1 MKLKIKISKKLVF
14 HLVLYT
20 ALAGITMIFD
30 MYLKNNPEALVELK
44 ECNEEP
50 ESEQRVVYL
59 FSQSNTFIAKS
70 PVQKTTSRKLFA
82 HEHVKFLQK
91 CHQLQNH
98 QALKAESKMLRKP
111 FYLLCHNHLFR
122 QNYFTLPDDEPLIS

>member
-82 HEHVKFLQK
+82 QIGRAHV
-91 CHQLQNH
+91 
-98 QALKAESKMLRKP
+98 
-111 FYLLCHNHLFR
+111 
-122 QNYFTLPDDEPLIS
+122 